1 MTSQREGFMDINDA
15 VIQRFIDEVIAED
28 VGLGDIT
35 TKTVI
40 PEDAQFRG
48 AMSAREDMVIAGM
61 PLAVEVFR
69 KLEPGVEIQVL
80 AHDGDR
86 ARAGAVLARLKGQA
100 SALLTAERTALNI
113 LQHLS
118 GIATVTRKYVDR
130 LEGTGAV
137 LLDTRKTIPGL
148 RLLAKYATRTGGAQN
163 HRMGLDDGVL
173 IKDNHIAVC
182 GSVSQA
188 VARAKAAHLSP
199 IEVEV
204 ETLDQVKE
212 AMEAGAEILLLD
224 NMDVPT
230 LRLAVQIAGGR
241 AKTEASGGVTFE
253 NIREIAQTGVDF
265 VSVGRITQSA
275 AAVDIGLDWMTQE

>member
-1 MTSQREGFMDINDA
+1 MDINGS
-15 VIQRFIDEVIAED
+15 VIQRFIEDVIAED

-40 PEDAQFRG
+40 PGDAQFSG
-48 AMSAREDMVIAGM
+48 VMSAREDMVIVGM

-69 KLEPGVEIQVL
+69 KLEPGVEIQIL

-86 ARAGAVLARLKGQA
+86 ARAGSVLARLRGQA
-100 SALLTAERTALNI
+100 RGLLTAERTALNI

-130 LEGTGAV
+130 LEGTGTV

-148 RLLAKYATRTGGAQN
+148 RMLAKYATRTGGAKN

-182 GSVSQA
+182 GGVSEA
-188 VARAKAAHLSP
+188 VARAKAARLSP

-204 ETLDQVKE
+204 ETLDQVEE
-212 AMEAGAEILLLD
+212 AIEAGAEMLLLD

-230 LRLAVQIAGGR
+230 LRLAVQIVGGR

-253 NIREIAQTGVDF
+253 NIREIAKTGVDF

-275 AAVDIGLDWMTQE
+275 AAVDIGLDWMTRE